1 MFKINKR
8 RQILLKARIYF
19 HTRLGRIRT
28 HKKRE
33 EMAMSV
39 WTKDTIEG
47 ILHGILLWGILFVIG
62 YVFAIG
68 MND

>member
-1 MFKINKR
+1 
-8 RQILLKARIYF
+8 
-19 HTRLGRIRT
+19 
-28 HKKRE
+28 
-33 EMAMSV
+33 MAMSV